1 MRWIRLRNIIRYLHN
16 KRNFNR
22 INWLKT
28 LQINFMLLPFNTA
41 IRIPILI
48 YGPCELGV
56 LRGNIQFTE
65 KPNKGIF
72 RIGMTDPWRNIS
84 VPSYV
89 SICGNLIIG
98 KGVILRRGI
107 RLHVDECATL
117 HIHNDVSIGVRTSIK
132 ATTNI
137 SIGTAT
143 SIGNDTTITDT
154 DFHYTMNTLN
164 NTIQNNN
171 RAIVIGEQN
180 WIGSYCMI
188 KKGTKTPKGTIIAG
202 PFSMTSKD
210 YTSIINEYSLIAGAP
225 AKLLA
230 QNIRRVNNMQ
240 SEMLLNKYFKKNTEP
255 FNVENNQV
263 ERFCL
268 PIINLQQ

>member
-98 KGVILRRGI
+98 KGVILMITFKTGDI
-107 RLHVDECATL
+107 FTSKAKCTVNTINCVGAMGATL

-230 QNIRRVNNMQ
+230 QNIRRV
-240 SEMLLNKYFKKNTEP
+240 
-255 FNVENNQV
+255 
-263 ERFCL
+263 
-268 PIINLQQ
+268 

>member
-1 MRWIRLRNIIRYLHN
+1 MRGIALRNIIRYLHN

-28 LQINFMLLPFNTA
+28 LQINFMLLPFKTA

-48 YGPCELGV
+48 YGPCELGI
-56 LRGNIQFTE
+56 LRGDIQFTV
-65 KPNKGIF
+65 KPYKGIL
-72 RIGMTDPWRNIS
+72 RIGITDPWRNIS
-84 VPSYV
+84 TPSYI

-98 KGVILRRGI
+98 KGVILRRGV
-107 RLHVDECATL
+107 RVHVDEYATL

-132 ATTNI
+132 ASNKI

-154 DFHYTMNTLN
+154 DFHYTMNIQN
-164 NTIQNNN
+164 NTIQNNS
-171 RAIVIGEQN
+171 RTIVIGEQN

-188 KKGTKTPKGTIIAG
+188 KKGTKTPKGIIIAG
-202 PFSMTSKD
+202 PYSMTNKD
-210 YTSIINEYSLIAGAP
+210 YTAIIHEYSLIAGAP

-230 QNIRRVNNMQ
+230 QDIRRVNNIE
-240 SEMLLNKYFKKNTEP
+240 SEALLNKYFRENTEP
-255 FNVENNQV
+255 FSVHNNQIDG
-263 ERFCL
+263 FCL